1 MWQVDRTVA
10 QLRNSVTDPDGDKAN
25 LTFEVWTVD
34 AAGKPKAKVKLTGQN
49 ADPANEGDVS
59 AEYGVIVSK
68 MVASG
73 SKATVT
79 VPHGNLKP
87 ATTYAFR
94 TSAYDGSLYETD
106 WSPYATF
113 KTRGRQVDI
122 TVPAPKRDATDPAFD
137 TSWQPV
143 PGWGSVQTR
152 DAAGEQHC
160 EATAR
165 GDRLCIAWKPATKAD
180 LEAARAARAKLKSTR
195 AANPPLHDSC
205 EVGAAQGTY
214 LSVFTHDMACMNGKF
229 SVQVTDQAGQ
239 DEKGYQE
246 FLYSSH
252 LTPPLLKVGDSW
264 LTSPDT

>member
-1 MWQVDRTVA
+1 MEAERQCVAGRPHRA

-34 AAGKPKAKVKLTGQN
+34 SAGKPKAKVKLTGQN
-49 ADPANEGDVS
+49 ADPANQGTVS

-122 TVPAPKRDATDPAFD
+122 TLPAPKKDATDPAFD

-152 DAAGEQHC
+152 DAEGEQHC
-160 EATAR
+160 EATAH
-165 GDRLCIAWKPATKAD
+165 GDRLCIAWEPATKEDLQAARESRAIDTLHGPEEPMPAFPDDLRTLADEALARVISEEAGPASNWVDSEDWKQWRAD
-180 LEAARAARAKLKSTR
+180 LDRLRTVLA
-195 AANPPLHDSC
+195 PPPSSIPLFDI
-205 EVGAAQGTY
+205 
-214 LSVFTHDMACMNGKF
+214 
-229 SVQVTDQAGQ
+229 GQ
-239 DEKGYQE
+239 
-246 FLYSSH
+246 
-252 LTPPLLKVGDSW
+252 
-264 LTSPDT
+264 